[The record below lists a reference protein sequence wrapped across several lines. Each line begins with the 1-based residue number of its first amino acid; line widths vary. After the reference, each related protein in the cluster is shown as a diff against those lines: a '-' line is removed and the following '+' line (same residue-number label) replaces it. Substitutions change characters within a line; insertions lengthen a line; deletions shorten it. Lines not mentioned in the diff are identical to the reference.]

1 MTPSFVF
8 RSSIVISV
16 LVVGLSLSA
25 NAETIEVMGKVAT
38 TDGSFTIAQTNG
50 MDRRQGRQDTR
61 QDCRQQAG
69 AVGADKRNC
78 KTGALHP
85 RWLLTLF
92 DSAGPRYI
100 GR

>member
-25 NAETIEVMGKVAT
+25 NAETVGVMSKVAT
-38 TDGSFTIAQTNG
+38 TDGSFIIAQTNG
-50 MDRRQGRQDTR
+50 MNRRQDRQDTR
-61 QDCRQQAG
+61 QDCRQQGG

-78 KTGALHP
+78 KQ
-85 RWLLTLF
+85 
-92 DSAGPRYI
+92 S